1 MFKEIEDQ
9 LNEYDGNVD
18 YGQLI
23 SDEEKNANKQNV
35 QDEIF
40 LSLEL
45 KNLDINILYKNVSEL
60 ILKFYIID
68 IEIIFS
74 KSPFII
80 ETNADFDF
88 VKPNKIINLKVENIK
103 SKKEELKSIPIPDEL
118 KKTNFYLEVISG
130 NKRVYDIYYASSLN
144 YSLIESIGEI
154 KVMDEKLNSLP
165 KIYVK
170 CYCETNNGNILFYK
184 DGFTDLRGKFNYLQL
199 NNDLVNDIKRFS
211 ILILSKDNGSRIIIC
226 EPPKIIKS

>member
-23 SDEEKNANKQNV
+23 SDEEKNVNKQNV

-60 ILKFYIID
+60 VIKFYIID

-74 KSPFII
+74 RSPFIM
-80 ETNADFDF
+80 ETNVDFDF
-88 VKPNKIINLKVENIK
+88 VKPNKIINLKIENIK

-130 NKRVYDIYYASSLN
+130 NRRVFDIYYASSLN

-170 CYCETNNGNILFYK
+170 CYCETNNGKILFYK

-199 NNDLVNDIKRFS
+199 NNDLVSDVKRFS
-211 ILILSKDNGSRIIIC
+211 ILILSKDNGSRIVIC
-226 EPPKIIKS
+226 EPPKITKS